1 MERKP
6 FTLRLSTELYD
17 ALTMLS
23 EVVDRSMNDLVSEAV
38 VKFVAAESKVAAR
51 DLEKTLA
58 SLRAYTGE
66 DPDFERAI
74 ESFAKAEAK
83 HDDPLE
89 RQAHIRGGP
98 IRRRVQAL
106 LTDG

>member
-1 MERKP
+1 
-6 FTLRLSTELYD
+6 
-17 ALTMLS
+17 
-23 EVVDRSMNDLVSEAV
+23 MNDLASEAV
-38 VKFVAAESKVAAR
+38 LKFVAAESKVAAR

-58 SLRAYTGE
+58 SLRAYADK

-74 ESFAKAEAK
+74 ESFAKAEAR

-89 RQAHIRGGP
+89 GQVQIFGGP